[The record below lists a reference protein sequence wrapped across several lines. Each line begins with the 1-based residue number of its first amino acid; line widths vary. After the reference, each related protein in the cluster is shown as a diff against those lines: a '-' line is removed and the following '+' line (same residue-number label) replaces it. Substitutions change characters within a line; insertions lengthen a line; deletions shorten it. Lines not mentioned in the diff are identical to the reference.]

1 MQIKKL
7 FIALGIVLPLH
18 MQGQNFLI
26 KDAPEVIESYV
37 NQFNRE
43 DNELY
48 KQDIPNCGASD
59 FLRKNIP
66 FFECPDKEL
75 EKTYYFRW
83 WTYRKHIKKTP
94 DGFVITEF
102 LPDVP
107 WAGKYNT
114 ISCAANHH
122 FYEGRWLR
130 NAEILSDYASF
141 WFSGSGSPRL
151 YSFGAAD
158 AIYNYYLIHNDKM
171 LLADLY
177 PKLKDNFAKWEEEK
191 RDSTGM
197 FWQVD
202 DRDGM
207 EMSVSGHLS
216 EGGRGYRPT
225 INSYMYGEAVA
236 LAKIASIVDR
246 DMEARTYQKKA
257 DKLKGIINR
266 RLWDKRADFYKVIP
280 LNGKMEFSYARELLG
295 YIPWFYNIP
304 PDNYSIAW
312 KQLFDSKGFEAAYGP
327 TTVEQRC
334 PDFKIS
340 YEGHECQWNGPSWPY
355 LTSMTLAAMANYFNS
370 YDSPIITKK
379 DYLSLLN
386 IYSNSH
392 RILSVNNDTICW
404 IDENINPYTGDW
416 ISRTRLKSWKNGTWD
431 DSKGGVEKEGKII
444 TTLLFC
450 NLIISGLMGVRP
462 QEDGSIIINPLVPD
476 GCWDYFCLGITVYC
490 QGKTITI
497 IFDKKGK
504 KYGRGKG
511 FIVYVDDKCLSH
523 TTRVPESSNPVI
535 YLCNIQDTLGDHI
548 SAFTKYPHTF
558 RLTVTKDEGIL

>member
-26 KDAPEVIESYV
+26 KDAPKVIESYV

-141 WFSGSGSPRL
+141 WFSGSGNPRL

-266 RLWDKRADFYKVIP
+266 RLWDKQADFYKVIP

-431 DSKGGVEKEGKII
+431 DSKGGVERGKDYNHSS
-444 TTLLFC
+444 FC

-476 GCWDYFCLGITVYC
+476 GCWDYFCLDNVYC

-523 TTRVPESSNPVI
+523 TTRVQKVVI
-535 YLCNIQDTLGDHI
+535 
-548 SAFTKYPHTF
+548 
-558 RLTVTKDEGIL
+558 R

>member
-141 WFSGSGSPRL
+141 WFSGSGNPRL

-246 DMEARTYQKKA
+246 DMEART
-257 DKLKGIINR
+257 
-266 RLWDKRADFYKVIP
+266 
-280 LNGKMEFSYARELLG
+280 
-295 YIPWFYNIP
+295 
-304 PDNYSIAW
+304 
-312 KQLFDSKGFEAAYGP
+312 
-327 TTVEQRC
+327 
-334 PDFKIS
+334 
-340 YEGHECQWNGPSWPY
+340 
-355 LTSMTLAAMANYFNS
+355 
-370 YDSPIITKK
+370 
-379 DYLSLLN
+379 
-386 IYSNSH
+386 
-392 RILSVNNDTICW
+392 
-404 IDENINPYTGDW
+404 
-416 ISRTRLKSWKNGTWD
+416 
-431 DSKGGVEKEGKII
+431 
-444 TTLLFC
+444 
-450 NLIISGLMGVRP
+450 
-462 QEDGSIIINPLVPD
+462 
-476 GCWDYFCLGITVYC
+476 
-490 QGKTITI
+490 
-497 IFDKKGK
+497 
-504 KYGRGKG
+504 
-511 FIVYVDDKCLSH
+511 
-523 TTRVPESSNPVI
+523 
-535 YLCNIQDTLGDHI
+535 
-548 SAFTKYPHTF
+548 
-558 RLTVTKDEGIL
+558 

>member
-107 WAGKYNT
+107 WA
-114 ISCAANHH
+114 ANHH

-141 WFSGSGSPRL
+141 WFSGSGNPRL

-266 RLWDKRADFYKVIP
+266 RLWDKQADFYKVIP

-304 PDNYSIAW
+304 PDDYSIAW

-431 DSKGGVEKEGKII
+431 DSKGGVERGKDYNHSS
-444 TTLLFC
+444 FC

-476 GCWDYFCLGITVYC
+476 GCWDYFCLDNVYC

-523 TTRVPESSNPVI
+523 TTRVQKVVI
-535 YLCNIQDTLGDHI
+535 
-548 SAFTKYPHTF
+548 
-558 RLTVTKDEGIL
+558 R